1 MGYYTNEI
9 KLVNVDGLSD
19 FERIDSELRSL
30 IISIEGTIPGSR
42 GFGLSGASTDLR
54 PEEAR
59 NIFYAELDEKV
70 EKYIPEI
77 RIEDVVFEQN
87 ADGAMGLLIYV
98 EQNDDWEEEEEDD

>member
-9 KLVNVDGLSD
+9 ELVDVDGLSD
-19 FERIDSELRSL
+19 FKRINSNLRAL
-30 IISIEGTIPGSR
+30 IVSIAGTIPGSR

-59 NIFYAELDEKV
+59 NIFYEELDEKV

-77 RIEDVVFEQN
+77 RIADVEFEQN
-87 ADGAMGLLIYV
+87 ADGEMTLRVYV
-98 EQNDDWEEEEEDD
+98 EENDDWEDDEDD